1 MDILLYRNEWIF
13 ALENYGMTY
22 EARNQPEISNI
33 LQNFKIMFRK
43 VVYKAVISSFFD
55 QYDLGNS
62 SLLPF

>member
-1 MDILLYRNEWIF
+1 
-13 ALENYGMTY
+13 MTY

-43 VVYKAVISSFFD
+43 VVYKVVISSFFD
-55 QYDLGNS
+55 QYDLENS

>member
-1 MDILLYRNEWIF
+1 
-13 ALENYGMTY
+13 MTY

-33 LQNFKIMFRK
+33 LRNFKTMSNK
-43 VVYKAVISSFFD
+43 VVYKAVVSSFFD